1 MDLGPLTKDHGPLT
15 IDFFGRGQRGKT
27 ESKKQKAEFSHKETK
42 EGLGL

>member
-1 MDLGPLTKDHGPLT
+1 VGKRETMDFGLLT
-15 IDFFGRGQRGKT
+15 IGFFGRGQRGKA